1 MKFKNAFSI
10 SLNRSLVLLLYYAE
24 SVDYLGQD
32 RNSKSHFFQPLS
44 IGYIFIN
51 DRVTGFTRN
60 INTSSIVYKYKL
72 PTSES
77 NNSLTAAGSD
87 HC

>member
-32 RNSKSHFFQPLS
+32 RNSNSHFFQPCVQV
-44 IGYIFIN
+44 IFSLMT
-51 DRVTGFTRN
+51 VTGFTRN
-60 INTSSIVYKYKL
+60 INTSSIVYKL

-77 NNSLTAAGSD
+77 NNSLTTAGSD

>member
-1 MKFKNAFSI
+1 MKFKNTFSL

-32 RNSKSHFFQPLS
+32 RHSNSHFFQPLS
-44 IGYIFIN
+44 TGYIFIN

-60 INTSSIVYKYKL
+60 INTSSIVYKL
-72 PTSES
+72 LTSES
-77 NNSLTAAGSD
+77 NNALTTAGSD